1 MTEQGPPTG
10 LDEPESESSPAE
22 VYSARQT
29 TGVPA
34 VDRVLADVD
43 GLDALP
49 LEEHLE
55 AFERAHEDLRA
66 ALDAPAD
73 SEPLR
78 APVVTTTEHP
88 GEPA

>member
-10 LDEPESESSPAE
+10 LDGPETEGSSAE
-22 VYSARQT
+22 EYSTRQT
-29 TGVPA
+29 TGVAA

-73 SEPLR
+73 SEPLG
-78 APVVTTTEHP
+78 APVVTTSEHS
-88 GEPA
+88 GGPA